1 MTGRPDPNPAL
12 IALVE
17 RLRALGYSF
26 TTVTPATHA
35 RVNARPQAARARNLR
50 DVFGWSRPF
59 AEDLLP
65 ADLFAAMHAAGVLV
79 RDGDAW
85 RSAIR
90 VSSLDGEL
98 FVHSAYPPSTTDVV
112 FFGPDTTRFV
122 AAVVD
127 HLAHRAAPV
136 RRAVDIGCGSGAAGI
151 AIAKRAPDAEIA
163 LVDINDAALAAAA
176 TNSRLAGV
184 HGTVP
189 RRSDLLADV
198 AGAFDLVVS
207 NPPFMLD
214 RAGRT
219 YRDGGGT
226 YGEGLSL
233 AVVEAARTRLAP
245 GGSLVLFTGSAIV
258 DGADPFRRAATA
270 ACEAAGLGWTY
281 RELDPDAYGEELD
294 APAYAEAE
302 RIALVV
308 LTVTRGA
315 PR

>member
-1 MTGRPDPNPAL
+1 
-12 IALVE
+12 
-17 RLRALGYSF
+17 
-26 TTVTPATHA
+26 
-35 RVNARPQAARARNLR
+35 
-50 DVFGWSRPF
+50 
-59 AEDLLP
+59 
-65 ADLFAAMHAAGVLV
+65 
-79 RDGDAW
+79 
-85 RSAIR
+85 
-90 VSSLDGEL
+90 LDE
-98 FVHSAYPPSTTDVV
+98 
-112 FFGPDTTRFV
+112 
-122 AAVVD
+122 
-127 HLAHRAAPV
+127 RAAPI
-136 RRAVDIGCGSGAAGI
+136 RRAVDVGCGSGAAGI
-151 AIAKRAPDAEIA
+151 AIARRNPEADIV

-308 LTVTRGA
+308 LTATRGA